1 MNVITGK
8 RTFIKGANYA
18 NAFYTINGVADIPY
32 IAVSSYDDVT
42 YATHQWLFDEDLNEV
57 MKYDGYI
64 NVASDNITN
73 DWLLLGSEDYNERCT
88 IYDKNLNAIMETR
101 AYPLILDGYA
111 SYFDGD
117 AYICVDKDGK
127 EIFCYVMT
135 SLGED

>member
-1 MNVITGK
+1 
-8 RTFIKGANYA
+8 
-18 NAFYTINGVADIPY
+18 
-32 IAVSSYDDVT
+32 
-42 YATHQWLFDEDLNEV
+42 